1 MLQNHS
7 YLVKLYLLWLI
18 FLNKQIGATMENN
31 GYLTPQEL
39 AMILGKSNQAVYA
52 SLKNKN
58 IVSIEI
64 SKRKRLI
71 PPSSI
76 KTLLEMRH
84 FKYHKK
90 IFSVHDLK
98 GGVGKTTIAL
108 SFSVR
113 ASHYGF
119 KVLMIDI
126 DLQSNLTHYCNID
139 PTNLPVWINIL
150 RKDTKIEDCIINVSE
165 YLDLIPSNLNNSR
178 LEIELAGNSSI
189 NIKDNIKDTLE
200 PIINKY
206 DLIVIDCP
214 PSLCKTTT
222 MATCA
227 SDLTIIPINPDQFSI
242 DGMHM
247 TIDEI
252 SRIKKAYKLP
262 LKYKILWNKYDAR
275 KKLAPFFI
283 QQLAKD
289 EEKYSNTLPVV
300 IRIDSAFETSQSMR
314 KSIFE
319 AQRRSNAQ
327 EDIDALVR
335 ELLNIESVQTNNT
348 EALL

>member
-1 MLQNHS
+1 M
-7 YLVKLYLLWLI
+7 KD
-18 FLNKQIGATMENN
+18 K

-39 AMILGKSNQAVYA
+39 ARMLGKSNQAIYA
-52 SLKNKN
+52 FLKNKN
-58 IVSIEI
+58 ITSIEI

-71 PPSSI
+71 SPSSI
-76 KTLLEMRH
+76 KTILEMRH
-84 FKYHKK
+84 FKYSKK
-90 IFSVHDLK
+90 IFSIHDLK

-108 SFSVR
+108 SFSAR

-119 KVLMIDI
+119 RVLMIDM
-126 DLQSNLTHYCNID
+126 DLQSNLTRYCNVD
-139 PTNLPVWINIL
+139 STNLPVWINIL
-150 RKDTKIEDCIINVSE
+150 RKDTKVEDCIVNIDE

-178 LEIELAGNSSI
+178 LEMELASNSSI
-189 NIKDNIKDTLE
+189 NIKDSIKDTIE
-200 PIINKY
+200 PILNKY
-206 DLIVIDCP
+206 DIVIIDCP

-252 SRIKKAYKLP
+252 NRIKRAYKLP
-262 LKYKILWNKYDAR
+262 LKYKILWNKYDGR

-289 EEKYSNTLPVV
+289 EEKYSNALPIV
-300 IRIDSAFETSQSMR
+300 IRIDSAFEISQSMR

-319 AQRRSNAQ
+319 TKRRSNAQ

-335 ELLNIESVQTNNT
+335 ELLSLESIQTNNI
-348 EALL
+348 EASL

>member
-1 MLQNHS
+1 M
-7 YLVKLYLLWLI
+7 K
-18 FLNKQIGATMENN
+18 NK

-39 AMILGKSNQAVYA
+39 AGILGKSNQAVYA
-52 SLKNKN
+52 FLKNKN
-58 IVSIEI
+58 ITSIEI

-76 KTLLEMRH
+76 KTILEMRH
-84 FKYHKK
+84 FKYSKK
-90 IFSVHDLK
+90 IFSIHDLK

-119 KVLMIDI
+119 NVLMIDM
-126 DLQSNLTHYCNID
+126 DLQSNLTRYCNVD
-139 PTNLPVWINIL
+139 STNIPVWINIL
-150 RKDTKIEDCIINVSE
+150 RKDAKVEDCVVNIDE
-165 YLDLIPSNLNNSR
+165 HLDLIPSNLNNSR
-178 LEIELAGNSSI
+178 LEMELASNSSI
-189 NIKDNIKDTLE
+189 NIKDSIKDTIE
-200 PIINKY
+200 TIINKY
-206 DLIVIDCP
+206 DIIVIDCP

-247 TIDEI
+247 TIEEI
-252 SRIKKAYKLP
+252 NRIKTAYKLP
-262 LKYKILWNKYDAR
+262 LKYKILWNKYDGR

-289 EEKYSNTLPVV
+289 EEKYSNALPVV
-300 IRIDSAFETSQSMR
+300 IRIDSAFEISQSMR

-319 AQRRSNAQ
+319 TPRRSNAQ

-335 ELLNIESVQTNNT
+335 ELLDIESIQTNNVET
-348 EALL
+348 FLKELA

>member
-1 MLQNHS
+1 M
-7 YLVKLYLLWLI
+7 K
-18 FLNKQIGATMENN
+18 NK

-39 AMILGKSNQAVYA
+39 AKTLKKSNQAVYTF
-52 SLKNKN
+52 LKTKN
-58 IVSIEI
+58 IASIEI
-64 SKRKRLI
+64 SKRKKLI

-76 KTLLEMRH
+76 KTIFEMRH
-84 FKYHKK
+84 FKYSKK
-90 IFSVHDLK
+90 IFSIHDLK

-119 KVLMIDI
+119 KVLMIDM
-126 DLQSNLTHYCNID
+126 DLQSNLTRYCD
-139 PTNLPVWINIL
+139 VDSTNLPVWINIL
-150 RKDTKIEDCIINVSE
+150 RKDAKVEDCVINIDE

-178 LEIELAGNSSI
+178 LELELAGNSSI
-189 NIKDNIKDTLE
+189 NIKDNIKDTIE

-206 DLIVIDCP
+206 DIIVIDCP

-227 SDLTIIPINPDQFSI
+227 SDLTIIPINPEQFSI

-252 SRIKKAYKLP
+252 SRIKSAYKLP
-262 LKYKILWNKYDAR
+262 LKYKILWNKYDGR

-283 QQLAKD
+283 QQLVKD
-289 EEKYSNTLPVV
+289 EEKYSNALPVV
-300 IRIDSAFETSQSMR
+300 IRIDSSFEISQSMR

-327 EDIDALVR
+327 EDIDALVK
-335 ELLNIESVQTNNT
+335 ELLDIESVQTNNNG
-348 EALL
+348 ASL